1 MYIVDKR
8 IKTKDKLNM
17 KPQFSNQEIVVIEK
31 PSKSLVML
39 MNKLRDRKLMSHK
52 LIRKGVSLYD
62 QGVLA
67 SNKYG
72 GKSHKCLITETSQL
86 IKFESN
92 RDKQNYINGVKQLKE
107 KREDSDYHE
116 IRISRDQSEE
126 CIKLA
131 REIRLKI
138 NSI

>member
-1 MYIVDKR
+1 MNELYNK
-8 IKTKDKLNM
+8 
-17 KPQFSNQEIVVIEK
+17 SEINFDAAKILHEARLYDSVCH
-31 PSKSLVML
+31 PTYYSCLQ
-39 MNKLRDRKLMSHK
+39 LMSHK

>member
-1 MYIVDKR
+1 MNELYNKSEINFDAANVLYEARMYDSVCHP
-8 IKTKDKLNM
+8 TYYSCL
-17 KPQFSNQEIVVIEK
+17 Q
-31 PSKSLVML
+31 
-39 MNKLRDRKLMSHK
+39 LMSHK